1 MKRLPQ
7 LALAVVFVLPLVGC
21 GKQVFTGKRE
31 ARGVW
36 MSRFEYTAD
45 TARMSPEESQRRIRE
60 VFEQA
65 RRAKFNMIIFQV
77 RGNGD
82 AFYKSAHEPWSQ
94 RLTGTLG
101 QDPGWDPLQFAI
113 DEAHRLGLELHAWI
127 NTFPIWRGKT
137 PPPES
142 TPRSMYLEHPE
153 WLVCDND
160 GKPMPLSDHYV
171 NISPGVPAA
180 RQHVLNVVMDI
191 VEKYDV
197 DGIHF
202 DYIRYPEESTARG
215 YSHDLISVTRFNSIE
230 GNPKRLAW
238 DHWQREQINQ
248 FVTDAYN
255 GVMQRKPWVK
265 MSASVIGKYR
275 GTGWTAYHAVY
286 QDPRNWMELG
296 KIDFIV
302 PMVYWQREH
311 PTHPFIPLITEW
323 HDRVAYDRH
332 VVPGLSAGLQQR
344 FGWKELSAEIEAVR
358 KRGLPGV
365 VFFSAG
371 GLRRAWE
378 ILGVDEF
385 PYWANTPRFPWKD
398 SIPPAAPLN
407 LQATRS
413 GEGITLRWD
422 APSSDEPLFYN
433 IYRSLTPQFSKEDVA
448 NLLHVTGRN
457 ATQYVDTAPLKSE
470 AYYAVSALDR
480 LGNESELS
488 HIVSIGSVATR
499 LLSRDTRYSL
509 QQRTARIVETTV
521 VRQ

>member
-1 MKRLPQ
+1 MKCLPQ
-7 LALAVVFVLPLVGC
+7 LAIVVAFVLPLAGC

-36 MSRFEYTAD
+36 MSRFEYTND
-45 TARMSPEESQRRIRE
+45 STRTDPEQSKQRIRE

-94 RLTGTLG
+94 RLTGSLG

-113 DEAHRLGLELHAWI
+113 DEAHRLGLELHAWL

-137 PPPES
+137 SPPES

-153 WLVCDND
+153 WLVCDKD

-202 DYIRYPEESTARG
+202 DYIRYPEESTTRG
-215 YSHDLISVTRFNSIE
+215 YSHDSISVARFNSIE

-248 FVTDAYN
+248 FVADAYN
-255 GVMQRKPWVK
+255 GIMQRKPWVK

-344 FGWKELSAEIEAVR
+344 FGWEELSAEIEAVR

-365 VFFSAG
+365 VFFSAA

-378 ILGVDEF
+378 ILGLDEF
-385 PYWANTPRFPWKD
+385 PYWSNTPRFPWKD
-398 SIPPAAPLN
+398 SIPPSPPHN
-407 LQATRS
+407 VQAVKKETAVIVQW
-413 GEGITLRWD
+413 E
-422 APSSDEPLFYN
+422 APSTDEPLIYN
-433 IYRSLTPQFSKEDVA
+433 VYRAPTPNFSRDDVA
-448 NLLHVTGRN
+448 NLLFITPRN
-457 ATQYVDTAPLKSE
+457 ATRFVDTKPLDGTV
-470 AYYAVSALDR
+470 YYAVSALDR
-480 LGNESELS
+480 LGNESALS
-488 HIVSIGSVATR
+488 DPVHVQQVANRTTAPGAY
-499 LLSRDTRYSL
+499 LS
-509 QQRTARIVETTV
+509 QQ
-521 VRQ
+521 